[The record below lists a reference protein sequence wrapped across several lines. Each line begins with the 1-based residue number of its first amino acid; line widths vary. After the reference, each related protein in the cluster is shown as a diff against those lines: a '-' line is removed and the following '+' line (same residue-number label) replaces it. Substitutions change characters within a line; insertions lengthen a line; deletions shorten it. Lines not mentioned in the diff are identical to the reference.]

1 MINLFH
7 LNNYSVNT
15 ADFKHILHDPIV
27 TELEQKFAEYVGA
40 KYACSICSAT
50 NAIFL
55 ILLNKNTTVD
65 IPSVIPPVVLN
76 AVVNGGNKV
85 NFVDNV
91 DWVGD
96 SYILHRFDDYKVI
109 DSAQKVEKGQF
120 KKEANPE
127 DLMFFSFYP
136 TKPVGGIDGG
146 MIVSDD
152 YDKIAYYKEAVLN
165 GMSYADNNWERKIK
179 FPGWKMYLN
188 SFQATVVSENL
199 KKLPAKMQRLQEV
212 REMYN
217 EALGYNN
224 TSSHLYRIVTKDNK
238 EKMKELKEKGIVT
251 GIHYEA
257 SHLNPVYNNGHKFAC
272 PLSEA
277 IATTT
282 LSIPFNE
289 ALTDKEVNYIIDCV
303 K

>member
-1 MINLFH
+1 MIGLFH
-7 LNNYSVNT
+7 IENYSINT

-27 TELEQKFAEYVGA
+27 TELEEKFAEYVGA

-55 ILLNKNTTVD
+55 MLLNKNVTVD

-76 AVVNGGNKV
+76 SILNSGNKI
-85 NFVDNV
+85 NFIDDVS
-91 DWVGD
+91 WIGD
-96 SYILHRFDDYKVI
+96 SYVLHQFEDYKVI
-109 DSAQKVEKGQF
+109 DSAQKVDRDQF

-152 YDKIAYYKEAVLN
+152 YDKIAYFKEAVLN
-165 GMSYADNNWERKIK
+165 GMSYANNNWERKIK

-199 KKLPAKMQRLQEV
+199 KKLPAKVKRLEEI
-212 REMYN
+212 REAYN
-217 EALGYNN
+217 EALGYEN
-224 TSSHLYRIVTKDNK
+224 TSSHLYRIVTRDNK
-238 EKMKELKEKGIVT
+238 AKMEELKKKGIVT

-257 SHLNPVYNNGHKFAC
+257 SHLNPVYNGDIKFAC

-277 IATTT
+277 VAATT

-289 ALTDKEVNYIIDCV
+289 KLTDKEIKHIIECV

>member
-1 MINLFH
+1 MIDLFNI
-7 LNNYSVNT
+7 NNYKVDTSK
-15 ADFKHILHDPIV
+15 FKHTLHDPLV
-27 TELEQKFAEYVGA
+27 TKLEEEFAEYVGA

-55 ILLNKNTTVD
+55 ILLNKDVTVD
-65 IPSVIPPVVLN
+65 VPSVIPPVVLN
-76 AVVNGGNKV
+76 AIINAGNEV

-91 DWVGD
+91 SWVGD
-96 SYILHRFDDYKVI
+96 SYVLHSFDDYRVH
-109 DSAQKVEKGQF
+109 DSAQKVEKNQF
-120 KKEANPE
+120 KEEADPQ

-152 YDKIAYYKEAVLN
+152 YDKIAYFKEAVLN

-188 SFQATVVSENL
+188 SFQAYVAYENF
-199 KKLPAKMQRLQEV
+199 KKLPAKMKRLQEV
-212 REMYN
+212 RAIYN
-217 EALGYNN
+217 ESLGYDN
-224 TSSHLYRIVTKDNK
+224 TSSHLYRIVVKDNK
-238 EKMKELKEKGIVT
+238 SKMKELKEKGITT

-257 SHLNPVYNNGHKFAC
+257 THLNPVYNQGNKFAC
-272 PLSEA
+272 PVSEA
-277 IATTT
+277 IASTT
-282 LSIPFNE
+282 LSIPFHE
-289 ALTDKEVNYIIDCV
+289 KLTDKEIKHIIECV

>member
-7 LNNYSVNT
+7 INDYTIDT
-15 ADFKHILHDPIV
+15 ANFKHALHDPLV
-27 TELEQKFAEYVGA
+27 TQFEEEFAEYVGA

-55 ILLNKNTTVD
+55 ILLNKGEIVD

-76 AVVNGGNKV
+76 AIINSGNKV
-85 NFVDNV
+85 NFVDDV
-91 DWVGD
+91 EWVGD
-96 SYILHRFDDYKVI
+96 SYVLHSFTDYWVH
-109 DSAQKVEKGQF
+109 DSAQKVEKDQF
-120 KKEANPE
+120 KIEAHPE

-136 TKPVGGIDGG
+136 TKPVGGLDGG

-152 YDKIAYYKEAVLN
+152 YDKIAYFKEAVLN

-188 SFQATVVSENL
+188 SFQAYVAYENF

-217 EALGYNN
+217 EALGYDN
-224 TSSHLYRIVTKDNK
+224 TSSHLYRIVVKNNQA
-238 EKMKELKEKGIVT
+238 KMRELKEKGIVT

-257 SHLNPVYNNGHKFAC
+257 SHLNPIYNGGESFHC
-272 PLSEA
+272 PMSEA
-277 IATTT
+277 VATTT
-282 LSIPFNE
+282 LSIPFHE
-289 ALTDKEVNYIIDCV
+289 KLTDSEIKHIIECV

>member
-7 LNNYSVNT
+7 LNNYSINT

-27 TELEQKFAEYVGA
+27 IELEQKFAEYVGA

-55 ILLNKNTTVD
+55 ILLNKNTTID
-65 IPSVIPPVVLN
+65 IPSIIPPVVLN
-76 AVVNGGNKV
+76 ATMNGGNKI

-96 SYILHRFDDYKVI
+96 SYVLHRFDDYKVI
-109 DSAQKVEKGQF
+109 DSAQKVEKDQF

-238 EKMKELKEKGIVT
+238 SKMQELREKGITT
-251 GIHYEA
+251 GIHYDA
-257 SHLNPVYNNGHKFAC
+257 AHLNPVYNNGQKFAC

-277 IATTT
+277 VATTT

-289 ALTDKEVNYIIDCV
+289 ALTNKQIKYIIECV
-303 K
+303 R

>member
-7 LNNYSVNT
+7 LNNYSINT

-27 TELEQKFAEYVGA
+27 MELEQKFAEYVGA

-55 ILLNKNTTVD
+55 ILLNKNTTID
-65 IPSVIPPVVLN
+65 IPSIIPPVVLN
-76 AVVNGGNKV
+76 ATMNGGNKV

-96 SYILHRFDDYKVI
+96 SYVLHRFDDYKVI
-109 DSAQKVEKGQF
+109 DSAQKVEKDQF

-238 EKMKELKEKGIVT
+238 SKMQELREKGIVT
-251 GIHYEA
+251 GVHYEA
-257 SHLNPVYNNGHKFAC
+257 AHLNPVYNNGQKFAC

-277 IATTT
+277 IAATT

-289 ALTDKEVNYIIDCV
+289 VLTNKQIKYIIECV
-303 K
+303 R